1 MEQILQKWRE
11 TGGPETQASPTYYS
25 CFPPPS
31 LGFQPVCSISIV
43 KCYATWQNF
52 SPFLPLPSLS
62 PVPLPFSCTPPAP
75 YSPGLLPPVP
85 LYPER
90 SKSLTTKNVMYTLSL
105 GLTTIKLKH
114 QILMFTS
121 TILLVFAKLFILMV
135 FIITYCRCNDTL
147 SSI

>member
-31 LGFQPVCSISIV
+31 LGVPACLFYFYCKMLRNMAKFFS
-43 KCYATWQNF
+43 F
-52 SPFLPLPSLS
+52 SPTS
-62 PVPLPFSCTPPAP
+62 LPFSCTPPASFPPPAP

-85 LYPER
+85 PYPER

-147 SSI
+147 RSI